1 MTATTI
7 CATDPALMEACRISA
22 SSKESLLVEAI
33 SRGTGCGADKT
44 ACPAIPADVV
54 MGSIGMGCR
63 CGPWT
68 DEQSDIEAGDIP
80 SFRLCAS
87 PVRSAKSGKS
97 QQTRATSE
105 LGHRRRET
113 P

>member
-22 SSKESLLVEAI
+22 SSKESLLAEAI

-63 CGPWT
+63 CGPRT

-80 SFRLCAS
+80 VSGCARAQYEVQNQGNHS
-87 PVRSAKSGKS
+87 KHE
-97 QQTRATSE
+97 QQVD
-105 LGHRRRET
+105 
-113 P
+113 